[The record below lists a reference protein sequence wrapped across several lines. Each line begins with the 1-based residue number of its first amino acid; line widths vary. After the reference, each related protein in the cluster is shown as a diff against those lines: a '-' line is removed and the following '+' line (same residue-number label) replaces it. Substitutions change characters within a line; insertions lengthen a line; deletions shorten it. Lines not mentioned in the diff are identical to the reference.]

1 MRPIVYQA
9 RNITSIMLSVIY
21 HTISNRESENI
32 IFRQLIQ
39 RNLDNLL
46 AIVGQIKNEE
56 EDHALHFMLLNPR

>member
-9 RNITSIMLSVIY
+9 RNITSIILSVIY
-21 HTISNRESENI
+21 HTTSNRESENI
-32 IFRQLIQ
+32 IFRQLSQ

-46 AIVGQIKNEE
+46 AIVGQIKNEK